1 MEYFL
6 YAEKSRKFGK
16 TSDLRLRFQIKISV
30 QPQIYYAYSNGFRNI
45 KRHPQDTIKQG
56 SDSRSRTTLYY
67 CVITIF

>member
-6 YAEKSRKFGK
+6 YVEKSRKFGK
-16 TSDLRLRFQIKISV
+16 TSDLRLRFPIKISV
-30 QPQIYYAYSNGFRNI
+30 QPQIYYAYSNGFPNI